1 MRSVVIGQPIQAKM
15 PENHFKTQNIM
26 TNQVTGL
33 TRIYKAA
40 GYSLKGLT
48 SAWKHEAAFRQ
59 EAVVVIPAILLAFYL
74 DVSSIERILM
84 IGSLILVLVVELL
97 NSAIEA
103 AIDRIG
109 PEFHTLSGRAKD
121 MGSAAVLIAI
131 LFALFTWLTIL
142 VPHWR

>member
-1 MRSVVIGQPIQAKM
+1 MS
-15 PENHFKTQNIM
+15 
-26 TNQVTGL
+26 NQVTGL

-48 SAWKHEAAFRQ
+48 AAWKNEAAFRQ
-59 EAVVVIPAILLAFYL
+59 EAIVVVPAILLSFYL

-84 IGSLILVLVVELL
+84 IVSLILVLVAELL
-97 NSAIEA
+97 NSAVEA

-131 LFALFTWLTIL
+131 IFAVFTWATIL
-142 VPHWR
+142 MPRWL